1 MKSTITHIDRIY
13 TKGVKRALL
22 NDHKVV
28 LLFGARQT
36 GKTTMINHLL
46 DQLKGHVLRINAD
59 QSKYIDILS
68 SRDFSQMQLLLE
80 GVDVLF
86 VDEAQRIPDL
96 GINLKIIYENLPD
109 LKIIATGSS
118 SFDLAN
124 ATNEPLT
131 GRTSTFKL
139 FPIALQELR
148 SKVSI
153 FDIKNQL
160 DEYLRFGLYP
170 EIQHYKGAHDKERYL
185 LELSTSYL
193 YKDVL
198 ELSSIRN
205 SSKINDLLKLLA
217 FQVGSEVSLNE
228 LAGALSMSKE
238 TVNSYIDLLEKSFII
253 FRLSGFGR
261 NLRKEIT
268 KRDKIYFWDVGVR
281 NCIIQNFASMAM
293 RSDVGQLWENFVI
306 AERLKYLNNNM
317 IFTQHYFWRT
327 YTGAELDFVEEK
339 DGQLYAYEIKY
350 KKAKQKAPKTWV
362 ENYGDNYHCITQDNF
377 WEYLISVD

>member
-1 MKSTITHIDRIY
+1 MHIDRVY
-13 TKGVKRALL
+13 TKSVKHALL
-22 NDHKVV
+22 NDRKVV

-46 DQLKGHVLRINAD
+46 DQLKGNILRINAD
-59 QSKYIDILS
+59 QSKYINILS

-86 VDEAQRIPDL
+86 IDEAQRIPDL

-109 LKIIATGSS
+109 MKIIATGSS

-139 FPIALQELR
+139 FPISLQELR
-148 SKVSI
+148 SKFSI
-153 FDIKNQL
+153 FDIQNHL

-170 EIQHYKGAHDKERYL
+170 EIQHYKSAQDKEKYL
-185 LELSTSYL
+185 LELSNSYL

-217 FQVGSEVSLNE
+217 FQIGSEVSLNE

-238 TVNSYIDLLEKSFII
+238 TVNSYIDLMEKSFIV

-281 NCIIQNFASMAM
+281 NSIIQNFASMDM
-293 RSDVGQLWENFVI
+293 RTDVGQLWENFVI

-317 IFTQHYFWRT
+317 IFTQNYFWRT

-377 WEYLISVD
+377 WEYLIK